1 MLLDALFALLII
13 KIFELE
19 GLHSLVAVACVC
31 LIRTCHN
38 VNCVIG
44 TMNDE
49 YLEKEEEEN

>member
-19 GLHSLVAVACVC
+19 GLQVLGAVACVC

-44 TMNDE
+44 EMVNE
-49 YLEKEEEEN
+49 LENGEEEI